1 MRKIKALF
9 TITLYCSLLLSLISC
24 NDNDPTISGNDEL
37 ANSIQSITYYTEN
50 YPPFNYEE
58 HGSIFGLSVDIL
70 DELFSTMNVN
80 LNRQNVD
87 LDLWSTAYNLTLTT
101 ENTMLF
107 SMLRNTEREN
117 LFKWVGPIAPQKE
130 VIISLSSSGVVIN
143 TSDDLHNYKIGVI
156 EDYGNIQLLLDY
168 GINIGD
174 LNQVKT
180 VNQLYTQLQ
189 NGTVDCIAYS
199 EISHNLIIGGLGL
212 VESDFEISYVMKV
225 NELYYAFNIT
235 TSDDI
240 INHFQNALDEL
251 KNDKTI
257 DGSSKYEKIIS
268 NYNIINYSDDGIT
281 NEQVINLVNRTSN
294 DIIADAPGTFT
305 KMNNY
310 EHPYRDEVYPALYSF
325 AYDTSLTIVA
335 HASNIMLVGNNFKGK
350 TDVSG
355 KPFRDEILSGAL
367 ENGSGWEDYIYT
379 KPGEG
384 GLYYKTTYYKLTE
397 GSDGKLYIV
406 CAGKYK

>member
-1 MRKIKALF
+1 
-9 TITLYCSLLLSLISC
+9 
-24 NDNDPTISGNDEL
+24 
-37 ANSIQSITYYTEN
+37 
-50 YPPFNYEE
+50 
-58 HGSIFGLSVDIL
+58 
-70 DELFSTMNVN
+70 
-80 LNRQNVD
+80 
-87 LDLWSTAYNLTLTT
+87 
-101 ENTMLF
+101 
-107 SMLRNTEREN
+107 
-117 LFKWVGPIAPQKE
+117 
-130 VIISLSSSGVVIN
+130 
-143 TSDDLHNYKIGVI
+143 
-156 EDYGNIQLLLDY
+156 
-168 GINIGD
+168 
-174 LNQVKT
+174 
-180 VNQLYTQLQ
+180 
-189 NGTVDCIAYS
+189 
-199 EISHNLIIGGLGL
+199 
-212 VESDFEISYVMKV
+212 
-225 NELYYAFNIT
+225 
-235 TSDDI
+235 
-240 INHFQNALDEL
+240 
-251 KNDKTI
+251 
-257 DGSSKYEKIIS
+257 
-268 NYNIINYSDDGIT
+268 GIT